1 MNAILHTYT
10 NAISLLNL
18 RSIHHCLNK
27 IRSVS
32 ETPERF
38 QACRNTLSL
47 LLPTM
52 TSPSPSEFLTFY
64 RYLTISSTFRCS
76 QPVSRQLRRQFSAF
90 SKSRANTFS
99 DRGIQRDSYIS
110 QGIGAKRQYALDEGN
125 RKEPNVQTTA
135 SYQGREYVFTI
146 SPATSSSSFSAPPP
160 FRHPQLRYLG
170 VIIRRRL

>member
-1 MNAILHTYT
+1 
-10 NAISLLNL
+10 
-18 RSIHHCLNK
+18 
-27 IRSVS
+27 
-32 ETPERF
+32 
-38 QACRNTLSL
+38 
-47 LLPTM
+47 M

-135 SYQGREYVFTI
+135 SYQGRETYAEFSRDRARAHDTGGN
-146 SPATSSSSFSAPPP
+146 ATRERDENDSTAKAKQENPEAPDV
-160 FRHPQLRYLG
+160 
-170 VIIRRRL
+170 VIGMQDERGGKGI